1 MRIIDKKFKHNVAG
15 YILQCGL
22 ATLTILIVLVLLDVL
37 TQTAIIA
44 ALGASSFIAFTM
56 PTYDVSKP
64 RFLIGGYLVGTS
76 VGCFCHL
83 LSLSP
88 LMVSMFVSPRI
99 SSIILGA
106 LSVGMAIFLM
116 VITDTEHPPAASVAL
131 GLVLNK
137 WDYLTIVSVL
147 CGIILISILKWLLKP
162 VLRNLL

>member
-1 MRIIDKKFKHNVAG
+1 MRIIDKEFKYNVAR
-15 YILQCGL
+15 YISQCAL
-22 ATLTILIVLVLLDVL
+22 ATLTILIVLVFLDVL

-56 PTYDVSKP
+56 PAYDISKP
-64 RFLIGGYLVGTS
+64 RFLIGGYLVGIS

-88 LMVSMFVSPRI
+88 WMASIFVSLRI
-99 SSIILGA
+99 SSIVWGA

-116 VITDTEHPPAASVAL
+116 VITDTEHPPAASVTL

-137 WDYLTIVSVL
+137 WDYLTIVSIL
-147 CGIILISILKWLLKP
+147 CGIILISTLKWLLKP
-162 VLRNLL
+162 VLKNLL

>member
-15 YILQCGL
+15 YILQCSL
-22 ATLTILIVLVLLDVL
+22 ATLTILVVLVLLDVL

-56 PTYDVSKP
+56 PAHDVSKP

-88 LMVSMFVSPRI
+88 WMASMFVSPRI
-99 SSIILGA
+99 SSIVFGA
-106 LSVGMAIFLM
+106 LSVGLAIFLM

-137 WDYLTIVSVL
+137 WNYLTIVSIL
-147 CGIILISILKWLLKP
+147 CGIILLSTLKWLLKP